1 MNLIVNLRCGFQEEF
16 VTNKIISP
24 YSNTKIMSGA
34 SNYGYGNIVPNSNVN
49 PNYVNV
55 TGSNYPGGFGSD
67 IIPKS
72 SHSCQ
77 SPPNNIVAASGTW
90 TGNGGRKNIH
100 KVYKKMKVAKRKSV
114 QSKKLRKFRKSGKR
128 KTRVKKTRKS
138 TGKRRIKT
146 RKSLKVRKGKKKGKK
161 SFKLKKKHLMRGG
174 TYTQYQSNVPYT
186 PGYAVAG
193 VNVAP
198 NMSATANPPPIEIY
212 NNCKDNYNHYEA
224 TK

>member
-1 MNLIVNLRCGFQEEF
+1 
-16 VTNKIISP
+16 
-24 YSNTKIMSGA
+24 MSGA
-34 SNYGYGNIVPNSNVN
+34 SNYGYGNVVPNSNVN

-72 SHSCQ
+72 AHSCQ

-100 KVYKKMKVAKRKSV
+100 KVYKKMKGVKRKST

-128 KTRVKKTRKS
+128 KTHTKKGRKV
-138 TGKRRIKT
+138 TGKRRVKT
-146 RKSLKVRKGKKKGKK
+146 RKTHKSRKPRKVKKRRTKT
-161 SFKLKKKHLMRGG
+161 FKLKKRHLMRGG
-174 TYTQYQSNVPYT
+174 TYTQFQSNVPYT

-193 VNVAP
+193 VNVEP
-198 NMSATANPPPIEIY
+198 SMSATANPPPFEVY